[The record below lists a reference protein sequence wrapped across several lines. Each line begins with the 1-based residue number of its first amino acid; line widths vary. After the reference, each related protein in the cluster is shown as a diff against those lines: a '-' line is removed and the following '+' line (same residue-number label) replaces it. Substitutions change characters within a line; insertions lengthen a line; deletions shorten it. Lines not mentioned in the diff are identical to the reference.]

1 IKVRKSK
8 KYYQFSPSYD
18 GNYAAYVTNKMGKY
32 KVYLYDKQK
41 GRSKKIYRG
50 GYKLDRINDFT
61 FPLLSWHPNQN
72 ILAIAVE
79 KKSQFKLGIFNEED
93 RKTIWRP
100 IFIVE
105 KVYDINFS
113 GSGNLL
119 TLSGMQK
126 GQTDIYVL
134 KLSSNV

>member
-79 KKSQFKLGIFNEED
+79 KRANLNSVFLTKKIVKPFGGQF
-93 RKTIWRP
+93 
-100 IFIVE
+100 
-105 KVYDINFS
+105 
-113 GSGNLL
+113 LL
-119 TLSGMQK
+119 SKKFMISISP
-126 GQTDIYVL
+126 GQVIC
-134 KLSSNV
+134 